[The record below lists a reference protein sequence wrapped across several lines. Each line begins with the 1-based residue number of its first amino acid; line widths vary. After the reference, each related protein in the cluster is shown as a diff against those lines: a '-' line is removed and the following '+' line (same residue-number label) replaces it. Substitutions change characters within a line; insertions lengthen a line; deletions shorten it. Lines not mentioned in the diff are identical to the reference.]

1 MRAAGEPFPHGGNY
15 CLGSQVVSQLNSAF
29 VDAFVRCAEAMPETC
44 ALNVHHAH
52 GAATRVPVGATVHAY
67 RDEHMVVEILGMW
80 TGRDGSAE
88 RAWVYQTVPSMRS
101 RCPVGG
107 RT

>member
-1 MRAAGEPFPHGGNY
+1 M
-15 CLGSQVVSQLNSAF
+15 GSQVVSQLNSAF